1 MEGNRE
7 RQKSLLTSVA
17 NTENNKR
24 LLNFYGQP
32 VTGKEKPTLNSMRDV
47 EQSSTVYLYEEG
59 GAL

>member
-1 MEGNRE
+1 M
-7 RQKSLLTSVA
+7 K

-24 LLNFYGQP
+24 LQNFYGQSE
-32 VTGKEKPTLNSMRDV
+32 TGKEKPTLNSMREV